1 MQLDAQLAGSGAR
14 AALLRDSL
22 QWSERLNKDVSG
34 VLDAYT
40 ARLADLQL
48 EVAPVTQRTQV
59 RLRRLSACL
68 PRCRARRRS

>member
-40 ARLADLQL
+40 ARLADLRL
-48 EVAPVTQRTQV
+48 AVAPVTQRTQV
-59 RLRRLSACL
+59 RPAQAQRLPSAL
-68 PRCRARRRS
+68 PGATAL

>member
-48 EVAPVTQRTQV
+48 AVAPVTQRTQV
-59 RLRRLSACL
+59 RPAQAQRLPSAL
-68 PRCRARRRS
+68 PDATAL